1 MYRYF
6 IEVKDEVDKKIGKY
20 LKDNFDQMMS
30 SLEDGIKRVWDSGGG
45 YVFIMEEIFV
55 RFIVGKLLCDFMLVY
70 YFFIWKFYFFGC
82 IVNIII
88 C

>member
-30 SLEDGIKRVWDSGGG
+30 SLEDGIKRVWDSSGG

-55 RFIVGKLLCDFMLVY
+55 RFIVGKLLCDFMFVY
-70 YFFIWKFYFFGC
+70 YLFIWKIYFFGC

>member
-6 IEVKDEVDKKIGKY
+6 IGVKDEVDKKIGKY

-30 SLEDGIKRVWDSGGG
+30 SLEDGIKRVRDSGGG

-70 YFFIWKFYFFGC
+70 YFFIWKIYFFGC